1 MKVKFNRY
9 ERIAGLFVL
18 TAVVGSIAAL
28 MGMAVKKGWFEPK
41 VKFTTRVK
49 NAEGLREGTII
60 EMAGLRAGSV
70 SEIVLHSNNEIVV
83 RLEISERFHERI
95 RKGSVVRAIRPFV
108 IGEKILEIS
117 VGSDEE
123 PMLLAGGEIRN
134 VPTMDVMD
142 LVSGKALGPYM
153 ESLGMMA
160 ENLKHVAQAL
170 LDPQRSKALI
180 KMFDDLQPLVRN
192 ASSLTKEA
200 VIVMRDVNQNK
211 RVARLVANLDTVTTE
226 VAKLMPALAK
236 DSPEMAEDLKKIAR
250 NVAVLSDE
258 LQKTLP
264 ILQEIGPEV
273 PRASRRAMEALDETV
288 VTLKALQKSFLM
300 RGNVRDV
307 REEEAARDQRLPA
320 NQKSEQK

>member
-18 TAVVGSIAAL
+18 TAVIGTCAAL
-28 MGMAVKKGWFEPK
+28 MGMAVKKGWFETK
-41 VKFTTRVK
+41 VKFVTKMK
-49 NAEGLREGTII
+49 NAEGLREGTLI

-70 SEIVLHSNNEIVV
+70 SEIELRSNNEILV
-83 RLEISERFHERI
+83 RMEISERFHERI
-95 RKGSVVRAIRPFV
+95 RKDSVVRAIRPFV
-108 IGEKILEIS
+108 IGEKILEVS
-117 VGSDEE
+117 VGSDEV
-123 PMLLAGGEIRN
+123 PMLVAGNEIRN

-160 ENLKHVAQAL
+160 DNLKHVAQAL
-170 LDPQRSKALI
+170 LDPERSKALI
-180 KMFDDLQPLVRN
+180 RMFDDLQPLVRN

-200 VIVMRDVNQNK
+200 AVVMRDVNKDK
-211 RVARLVANLDTVTTE
+211 RLSRLVANLDTVSTE
-226 VAKLMPALAK
+226 VAKMMPVLVK
-236 DSPEMAEDLKKIAR
+236 ESPEMAEDLKRIAH
-250 NVAVLSDE
+250 NVAVLSEE

-288 VTLKALQKSFLM
+288 VTLKALQKSFLL

-307 REEEAARDQRLPA
+307 RDEEALRMPA
-320 NQKSEQK
+320 QEKH